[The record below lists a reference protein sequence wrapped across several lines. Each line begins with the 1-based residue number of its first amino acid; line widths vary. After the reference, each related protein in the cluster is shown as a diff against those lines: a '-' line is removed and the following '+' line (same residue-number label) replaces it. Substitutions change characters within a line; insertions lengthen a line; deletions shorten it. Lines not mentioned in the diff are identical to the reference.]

1 MGKNRSMER
10 LRIKY
15 IRQSKARPRTL
26 RFNNGNVK
34 VSQSV
39 DRSKIP
45 LEFQGLFEYRTRAKG
60 LIDPYLEAIFPGS
73 TVAAMDRKQY
83 LDEITEEPD
92 RQMAVVL
99 VHGRFRTVIKR
110 FDARMDC
117 IEFLEY
123 QSIPKLLRIS
133 ITYSN
138 VDRAM
143 ECYAGGS
150 ICWKTVIELGVDT
163 ESVVT
168 PA

>member
-45 LEFQGLFEYRTRAKG
+45 KEYQGLFEYRIRAKG

-73 TVAAMDRKQY
+73 TQSEDKRERY
-83 LDEITEEPD
+83 LDSITEEPD
-92 RQMAVVL
+92 RQMGVIL
-99 VHGRFRTVIKR
+99 VHGKFRTVMKR
-110 FDARMDC
+110 FNSAMNC

-133 ITYSN
+133 ITYNSMS
-138 VDRAM
+138 RAM
-143 ECYAGGS
+143 DCYVGGS
-150 ICWKTVIELGVDT
+150 IRWKTIIELGVEQSST
-163 ESVVT
+163 
-168 PA
+168 